1 MERRHL
7 LTAGSTAVCVS
18 LAGCSGLLG
27 GDSSD
32 QPTEPYISNVGTASN
47 AGQTRVEVTVLNP
60 TDETVQRDLYVRIY
74 EEVTLPD
81 SDESQYEQLDSAS
94 QELGAVEPRG
104 PDDNV
109 APIPVLFS
117 SPNYGNNDIATGYI
131 DVALVPRGETPTEE
145 EYRNTAT
152 DDNL

>member
-47 AGQTRVEVTVLNP
+47 AGQTRVEVTILNP

-109 APIPVLFS
+109 APIPILFS
-117 SPNYGNNDIATGYI
+117 SPNYGNSDIATGDI
-131 DVALVPRGETPTEE
+131 EVGLVARGGTPTEE
-145 EYRNTAT
+145 EDRNTAT

>member
-32 QPTEPYISNVGTASN
+32 EPTDPYISNVGTESN

-74 EEVTLPD
+74 EEVNLPD

-109 APIPVLFS
+109 APIPVVFES
-117 SPNYGNNDIATGYI
+117 SNYSNSDIATEYI
-131 DVALVPRGETPTEE
+131 DVALVARGETPSEE
-145 EYRNTAT
+145 DFRNTAT
-152 DDNL
+152 DDDL